1 MTSDK
6 NDMLHI
12 TAKAA
17 KQLGAKKFIALSP
30 IEYDHFLEDPHDCEQ
45 DHSDVF
51 KRREIAEKTA
61 MYFIFLSFYDIVYRA
76 ENPDM
81 IHLRVNLMYGQS
93 AYALKYLIQCHLR
106 GAIPF
111 SYNF

>member
-17 KQLGAKKFIALSP
+17 KQLGVKKFIALSP

-51 KRREIAEKTA
+51 KQREIAEKTA
-61 MYFIFLSFYDIVYRA
+61 MYFIFLSLFKILSR
-76 ENPDM
+76 
-81 IHLRVNLMYGQS
+81 
-93 AYALKYLIQCHLR
+93 
-106 GAIPF
+106 
-111 SYNF
+111 